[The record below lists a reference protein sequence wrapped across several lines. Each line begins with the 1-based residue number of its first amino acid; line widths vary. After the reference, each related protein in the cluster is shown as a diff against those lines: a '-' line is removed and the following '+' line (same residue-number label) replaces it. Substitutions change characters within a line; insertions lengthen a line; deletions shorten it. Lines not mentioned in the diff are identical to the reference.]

1 MGENEIPE
9 LKTKLINGVN
19 ITNLDI
25 SKIAMICDYLV
36 LDRFNEVSSFIR
48 FEKCFGPLFSKEG
61 SNFLIE
67 TYQEICGPKKKYI
80 TFGRLILAFTK
91 WKSNSSQNE
100 NFNKFMDIVFNN
112 MVKTQDE
119 VIGQLVEGGRIFN
132 TRNNKG
138 RKIITKFSVITDETK
153 NNIQGFILQYDD
165 FFDSNLSS
173 KKPKEAKNITLEI
186 NFPPCGRNP
195 LDRDGISHIAGKYSV
210 TSGIIKFLIFKCRSG
225 KTFYIGDITEN
236 EGEQI
241 EPFILGTSSC
251 QINSLRIET
260 VKEQLIYLETKFH
273 PSLRLNQKIISFD
286 SIDEK
291 YINDNIINSP
301 LIFEENEL
309 QDVPIEKL
317 DKHYL
322 LIPQIAD
329 DAFVEKETLTEK
341 ICGKDFNE
349 IYKSFLLEKIEKK
362 EENEE
367 DKKKQEEEK
376 EELKKKIFE
385 KTVQRKKLLKI
396 YLNKFKAKENLLAL
410 RNESTQPEERINMDK
425 YLAKI
430 KNYRK
435 KINKKIEENKQQN
448 ENEKEEKNEEYEKE
462 DWPEDKDKEK
472 EDEKNIKKEQNDED
486 PQKDKNYG
494 DNNKIEEKNI
504 SQDKKEENTEI
515 KKDEERKIEDEPKK
529 EENTEIKKDE
539 EPKNEDEPKKEEITE
554 IKKDE
559 EPKNED
565 EPKKEEITEIKK
577 DEEPKNEDEPKKE
590 EITEIKK
597 DEEPKNEDEPKKE
610 EITEIKK
617 DEEPKNEDEPKKE
630 ENTEIKKVE
639 EPNIE
644 DKPKKEENFEIKID
658 APKIDVEPKKEE
670 IIEIEE
676 VKKESDTVVIKVED
690 NGEEEKK
697 IRLRGKR
704 PNKLNKKNLKKNNE
718 EIQKKEEDKKEIIIE
733 KENENE
739 KENLIKENENENIIL
754 EKVNNNNKINE
765 IEKEDNNKIKEED
778 NNNIINIYEENRI
791 KDDDDKKDKE
801 KNENPPVERKTGICS
816 NCIIV

>member
-610 EITEIKK
+610 E
-617 DEEPKNEDEPKKE
+617 
-630 ENTEIKKVE
+630 NTEIKKVE